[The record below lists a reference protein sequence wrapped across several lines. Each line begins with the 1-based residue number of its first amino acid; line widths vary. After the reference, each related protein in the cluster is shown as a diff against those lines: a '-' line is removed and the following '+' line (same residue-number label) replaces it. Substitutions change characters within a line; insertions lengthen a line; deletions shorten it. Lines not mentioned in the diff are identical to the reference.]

1 MRQELEDN
9 PIVVLDFE
17 ELVRDN
23 IGWMLGLAGRILG
36 DDDLAKD
43 AVQLAFSKIHL
54 KVDQFE
60 GRSQPKTWMHR
71 IVVNEALMILRKK
84 KRANEQSIDH
94 LLPIFDTRGHR
105 LPDSPITEKTSE
117 SVLSSKQTVTLVR
130 KSISELPDAYR
141 VVLQLRDIE
150 EMTTAEVS
158 SLLEITEANVKVRL
172 HRARTALR
180 RLLEPMFYGGKI

>member
-1 MRQELEDN
+1 MPKQLKDDLN
-9 PIVVLDFE
+9 FIVDFE
-17 ELVRDN
+17 ELVRNN

-54 KVDQFE
+54 NVDQFE

-94 LLPIFDTRGHR
+94 LLPSFDVRGMR
-105 LPDSPITEKTSE
+105 VPDPHVTVETSE
-117 SVLSSKQTVTLVR
+117 TVLRSKQTVSIVR
-130 KSISELPDAYR
+130 ELILELPDAYR
-141 VVLQLRDIE
+141 VVLQMRDIE
-150 EMTTAEVS
+150 EMTTTEVS
-158 SLLEITEANVKVRL
+158 NFLEITEANVKVRL
-172 HRARTALR
+172 HRARTALKS
-180 RLLEPMFYGGKI
+180 LLEPMLSSGMI

>member
-1 MRQELEDN
+1 MQQELEGK
-9 PIVVLDFE
+9 PKFVMDFE

-36 DDDLAKD
+36 DDELAKD

-54 KVDQFE
+54 KLDQFE
-60 GRSQPKTWMHR
+60 GRSEPKTWMHR

-94 LLPIFDTRGHR
+94 LLPSFDPRGMR
-105 LPDSPITEKTSE
+105 IPVSPATVITSE
-117 SVLSSKQTVTLVR
+117 TVLHSKQTVTLVR

-141 VVLQLRDIE
+141 IVVQLRDIE

-158 SLLEITEANVKVRL
+158 DFLEITEANVKVRL
-172 HRARTALR
+172 HRARTALK
-180 RLLEPMFYGGKI
+180 RLLEPMLQDGEI

>member
-1 MRQELEDN
+1 MQQDLKDK
-9 PIVVLDFE
+9 PIFVVDFE
-17 ELVRDN
+17 ELVRAN

-54 KVDQFE
+54 KMDQFE

-94 LLPIFDTRGHR
+94 LLPSFDPRGMR
-105 LPDSPITEKTSE
+105 TPVQPVTEDTSE
-117 SVLSSKQTVTLVR
+117 TALRSKQTVTIVR
-130 KSISELPDAYR
+130 ESISELPDAYR

-158 SLLEITEANVKVRL
+158 NFLEITEANVKVRL
-172 HRARTALR
+172 HRARTALKS
-180 RLLEPMFYGGKI
+180 LLEPMLLGGEI

>member
-1 MRQELEDN
+1 MPKQLKDDLN
-9 PIVVLDFE
+9 FIVDFE
-17 ELVRDN
+17 ELVRNN

-54 KVDQFE
+54 NVDQFE

-94 LLPIFDTRGHR
+94 LLPSFDVRGMR
-105 LPDSPITEKTSE
+105 VPDPHVTVETSE
-117 SVLSSKQTVTLVR
+117 TVLRSKQTVSIVR
-130 KSISELPDAYR
+130 ELILELPDPYR
-141 VVLQLRDIE
+141 VVLQMRDIE
-150 EMTTAEVS
+150 EMTTTEVS
-158 SLLEITEANVKVRL
+158 NFLEITEANVKVRL
-172 HRARTALR
+172 HRARTALKS
-180 RLLEPMFYGGKI
+180 LLEPMLSSGMI

>member
-9 PIVVLDFE
+9 PIGVVDFE

-23 IGWMLGLAGRILG
+23 IGWMLGLAGRILD

-94 LLPIFDTRGHR
+94 LLPIFDTRRHR
-105 LPDSPITEKTSE
+105 VPDSPITEKTSE
-117 SVLSSKQTVTLVR
+117 SVLNTKQTVTLVR
-130 KSISELPDAYR
+130 QSISELPDSYR
-141 VVLQLRDIE
+141 VVLQLRDLE

-180 RLLEPMFYGGKI
+180 RLLEPMFHGGKI